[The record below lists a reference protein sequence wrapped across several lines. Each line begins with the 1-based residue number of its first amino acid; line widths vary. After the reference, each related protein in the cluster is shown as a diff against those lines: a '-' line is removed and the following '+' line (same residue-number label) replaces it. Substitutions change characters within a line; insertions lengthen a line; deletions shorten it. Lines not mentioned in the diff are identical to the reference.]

1 MEMSLKI
8 IYNIYNIILYTYIL
22 CLLHELECDMVKYF
36 ISRLIYF
43 QESKAVKIKPVSEI
57 SSHMT
62 PTSVISGLFH
72 TRYLH

>member
-1 MEMSLKI
+1 
-8 IYNIYNIILYTYIL
+8 
-22 CLLHELECDMVKYF
+22 MVKYF
-36 ISRLIYF
+36 MSKLIYF

-72 TRYLH
+72 NRYLH